1 MNSPQL
7 PLNFAPSPHQCFEAF
22 VQGENAD
29 ALGAVFAVV
38 TDPMPR
44 AVFLVGPEGAGK
56 SHLLV
61 AAARR
66 VDGAVYL
73 PLAALGADAEAALL
87 ARGDSPLVCI
97 DDVHVVAGQR
107 AAEVALFDLYN
118 RCRDSGGR
126 MLLASRQAPLRLA
139 LVLRDLASRLA
150 ASAVFNMRPL
160 DEDARRT
167 VLRARA
173 TQRGF
178 ELDDAVI
185 EFLFRRHARDLGA
198 LLTLLDHVDK
208 ASLAEQR
215 RITVPF
221 LRRLIGIRGE
231 SDTA

>member
-7 PLNFAPSPHQCFEAF
+7 PLNFAPSPHQCFDAF

-38 TDPMPR
+38 ADPTPR

-56 SHLLV
+56 THLLV
-61 AAARR
+61 AACRR

-73 PLAALGADAEAALL
+73 PLAALGSDAEGVLL
-87 ARGDSPLVCI
+87 ARGDAPLVCV
-97 DDVHVVAGQR
+97 DDVHAIAGQR
-107 AAEVALFDLYN
+107 AAEIALFDLYN
-118 RCRDSGGR
+118 RCRDAGGR
-126 MLLASRQAPLRLA
+126 ILLTARAAPLRLP

-150 ASAVFNMRPL
+150 ASAVLNVKPL
-160 DEDARRT
+160 DEDARRD

-173 TQRGF
+173 TERGF

-198 LLTLLDHVDK
+198 LLALLDHVDK

-221 LRRLIGIRGE
+221 LRRLIGIRGD

>member
-1 MNSPQL
+1 MSTPQL
-7 PLNFAPSPHQCFEAF
+7 PLSFTPSPHQCFDQF

-38 TDPMPR
+38 ADPEPR
-44 AVFLVGPEGAGK
+44 SVFLFGPDGAGK

-66 VDGAVYL
+66 VEGSIYL
-73 PLAALGADAEAALL
+73 PLGLLGADAEAALS
-87 ARGDSPLVCI
+87 ARGDAPLVCI
-97 DDVHVVAGQR
+97 DDVHAIAGER
-107 AAEVALFDLYN
+107 SAEIALFDLYN

-126 MLLASRQAPLRLA
+126 VLLAARQTPLRLP

-150 ASAVFNMRPL
+150 ASATFAVKPL
-160 DEDARRT
+160 DEDARRE

-173 TQRGF
+173 AERGF

-185 EFLFRRHARDLGA
+185 DFLFRRHARDLGA

-215 RITVPF
+215 RVTVPF
-221 LRRLIGIRGE
+221 LRRLIGLRE
-231 SDTA
+231 

>member
-1 MNSPQL
+1 MSTPQL
-7 PLNFAPSPHQCFEAF
+7 PLSFNPSAHQCFDAF

-38 TDPMPR
+38 ADPTQR
-44 AVFLVGPEGAGK
+44 AVFLFGPDGAGK

-66 VDGAVYL
+66 VEGAVYL
-73 PLAALGADAEAALL
+73 PLALLGANAEAALS
-87 ARGDSPLVCI
+87 ARGDAPLVCV
-97 DDVHVVAGQR
+97 DDVHEIAGNR
-107 AAEVALFDLYN
+107 SAEIALFDLYN
-118 RCRDSGGR
+118 RCRDAGGR
-126 MLLASRQAPLRLA
+126 ILLAGRQAPLKLP

-150 ASAVFNMRPL
+150 SSAQFPDKPL
-160 DEDARRT
+160 DEDARRG

-173 TQRGF
+173 AERGF

-185 EFLFRRHARDLGA
+185 DFLFRRHARDLGA

-215 RITVPF
+215 RVTVPF
-221 LRRLIGIRGE
+221 LRRLIGLRE
-231 SDTA
+231 